1 MLRRRREMKKLLKVA
16 RMLQAIDD
24 AATRPASQ
32 RHRTHVGL
40 SRASA

>member
-1 MLRRRREMKKLLKVA
+1 MLRRRRETKKLLKVA

-24 AATRPASQ
+24 AAARPTPQVRRSRAA
-32 RHRTHVGL
+32 L

>member
-1 MLRRRREMKKLLKVA
+1 MLRRRRETKKLLKVA

-24 AATRPASQ
+24 ASPRPVPAVRRS
-32 RHRTHVGL
+32 RVGL